1 MLGASGSRLLLSVF
15 VRLTLAPLALR
26 SGFGRR
32 KAMAKTFSSEH
43 DLAAYALVADRIT
56 LFYERYPAGRIV
68 TELVSRT
75 EREVTF
81 RALVFRGADDLR
93 PAATGWASE
102 REGDGQINE
111 VACLENTETSAV
123 GRALANLGFT
133 ASSRRPSREEME
145 KAARQRAWLASR
157 PRVSEAAPVAVPV
170 AAPLSAPVPTSPL
183 PAPTLPPARIDA
195 DPLQRRANAV
205 HDVLGL
211 VERAEA
217 IGFPERRGATLRAAV
232 ERPELAPRTLM
243 RLERRIRAWMARHRP
258 HGR

>member
-1 MLGASGSRLLLSVF
+1 M
-15 VRLTLAPLALR
+15 TKT
-26 SGFGRR
+26 GFG
-32 KAMAKTFSSEH
+32 EH
-43 DLAAYALVADRIT
+43 DLSAYALVADRIT

-68 TELVSRT
+68 TELFSRVD
-75 EREVTF
+75 REITF
-81 RALVFRGADDLR
+81 RALVFRGPEDVQ

-102 REGDGQINE
+102 REGDGQINQ

-145 KAARQRAWLASR
+145 KAARQRARIVPR
-157 PRVSEAAPVAVPV
+157 PAPVVEPLTVRHVP
-170 AAPLSAPVPTSPL
+170 L
-183 PAPTLPPARIDA
+183 DA

-205 HDVLGL
+205 YDVLGL
-211 VERAEA
+211 IERAEA

-232 ERPELAPRTLM
+232 GRTDLTPRTVM

>member
-1 MLGASGSRLLLSVF
+1 
-15 VRLTLAPLALR
+15 
-26 SGFGRR
+26 
-32 KAMAKTFSSEH
+32 MAKTGFGEH
-43 DLAAYALVADRIT
+43 DLSAYALVADRIT

-68 TELVSRT
+68 TELFSRT

-81 RALVFRGADDLR
+81 RALVFRGPEDVQ

-102 REGDGQINE
+102 REGDGQINQ

-145 KAARQRAWLASR
+145 KAARQRARIVAR
-157 PRVSEAAPVAVPV
+157 PAPVEPIPV
-170 AAPLSAPVPTSPL
+170 RQLPL
-183 PAPTLPPARIDA
+183 DA

-211 VERAEA
+211 IERAEA
-217 IGFPERRGATLRAAV
+217 IGFPERRGTILRAVV
-232 ERPELAPRTLM
+232 ERPELTPRTLM
-243 RLERRIRAWMARHRP
+243 RLERRIRGWMARHRP
-258 HGR
+258 HSR

>member
-1 MLGASGSRLLLSVF
+1 M
-15 VRLTLAPLALR
+15 
-26 SGFGRR
+26 
-32 KAMAKTFSSEH
+32 MAKTGVGEH
-43 DLAAYALVADRIT
+43 DLSAYALVADRIT
-56 LFYERYPAGRIV
+56 LFYQRYPAGRIV
-68 TELVSRT
+68 TELHSRT
-75 EREVTF
+75 EREITF
-81 RALVFRGADDLR
+81 RALVYRGPADVE

-102 REGDGQINE
+102 RQGDGQINE

-145 KAARQRAWLASR
+145 KAARERARLAGVR
-157 PRVSEAAPVAVPV
+157 LTPAEPTPVR
-170 AAPLSAPVPTSPL
+170 PVPL
-183 PAPTLPPARIDA
+183 DA

-211 VERAEA
+211 IERAEA
-217 IGFPERRGATLRAAV
+217 IGFSEWRGATLRTAV
-232 ERPELAPRTLM
+232 QRTDLTPRTLT

>member
-1 MLGASGSRLLLSVF
+1 
-15 VRLTLAPLALR
+15 
-26 SGFGRR
+26 
-32 KAMAKTFSSEH
+32 MAKTGFGEH
-43 DLAAYALVADRIT
+43 DLSAYALVADRIT

-68 TELVSRT
+68 TELFSRT
-75 EREVTF
+75 EREITF
-81 RALVFRGADDLR
+81 RALVFRGPEDVQ

-102 REGDGQINE
+102 REGDGQINQ

-145 KAARQRAWLASR
+145 KAARQRARLVPRPIVAGPVLA
-157 PRVSEAAPVAVPV
+157 PQP
-170 AAPLSAPVPTSPL
+170 PL
-183 PAPTLPPARIDA
+183 DA

-205 HDVLGL
+205 HDILGL
-211 VERAEA
+211 IERAEA
-217 IGFPERRGATLRAAV
+217 IGFPERRGATLRSAV
-232 ERPELAPRTLM
+232 ERPDLAPRTLM

>member
-1 MLGASGSRLLLSVF
+1 
-15 VRLTLAPLALR
+15 
-26 SGFGRR
+26 
-32 KAMAKTFSSEH
+32 MAKTFSSEH

-145 KAARQRAWLASR
+145 KTVRQRAWLVSR
-157 PRVSEAAPVAVPV
+157 PRLAEAIPVSVPV
-170 AAPLSAPVPTSPL
+170 FPSPP
-183 PAPTLPPARIDA
+183 PAPSTPHVPLDA

-205 HDVLGL
+205 HDILGL
-211 VERAEA
+211 IERAEA
-217 IGFPERRGATLRAAV
+217 IGFPERRGAALRSAV
-232 ERPELAPRTLM
+232 ERPDLPPRTLT

>member
-1 MLGASGSRLLLSVF
+1 
-15 VRLTLAPLALR
+15 
-26 SGFGRR
+26 
-32 KAMAKTFSSEH
+32 MAKTVFGEH
-43 DLAAYALVADRIT
+43 DLSAYALVADRIT
-56 LFYERYPAGRIV
+56 LFYEKYPAGRIV

-81 RALVFRGADDLR
+81 RALVFRAPEDAQ

-123 GRALANLGFT
+123 GRALANLGFA
-133 ASSRRPSREEME
+133 ASNRRPSREEME
-145 KAARQRAWLASR
+145 KAARQRAWLLAR
-157 PRVSEAAPVAVPV
+157 PRVAEAVI
-170 AAPLSAPVPTSPL
+170 APVPTPAHVPL
-183 PAPTLPPARIDA
+183 DA

-211 VERAEA
+211 IERAEA
-217 IGFPERRGATLRAAV
+217 IGFPERRGAMLRSAV
-232 ERPELAPRTLM
+232 ERPELAPRTLT

>member
-1 MLGASGSRLLLSVF
+1 
-15 VRLTLAPLALR
+15 
-26 SGFGRR
+26 
-32 KAMAKTFSSEH
+32 MAKTGFDEH
-43 DLAAYALVADRIT
+43 DPSAYALVADRIT
-56 LFYERYPAGRIV
+56 LFYQRFPAGRIV
-68 TELVSRT
+68 TELHSRT
-75 EREVTF
+75 EREITF
-81 RALVFRGADDLR
+81 RALVFRGPADVE

-102 REGDGQINE
+102 REGDGEINQ

-145 KAARQRAWLASR
+145 KAARQRARLAAHHVAHR
-157 PRVSEAAPVAVPV
+157 APVEPVAVRR
-170 AAPLSAPVPTSPL
+170 APLDADPL
-183 PAPTLPPARIDA
+183 PVRRMPLDA

-211 VERAEA
+211 IERAEA
-217 IGFPERRGATLRAAV
+217 IGFPERRGTTLRDAV
-232 ERPELAPRTLM
+232 QRADLTPRTVM

>member
-1 MLGASGSRLLLSVF
+1 
-15 VRLTLAPLALR
+15 
-26 SGFGRR
+26 
-32 KAMAKTFSSEH
+32 MAKTFSSEH

-170 AAPLSAPVPTSPL
+170 AAPVPTSPL
-183 PAPTLPPARIDA
+183 PAPPLPGPTLPPAPLDA

>member
-1 MLGASGSRLLLSVF
+1 
-15 VRLTLAPLALR
+15 
-26 SGFGRR
+26 
-32 KAMAKTFSSEH
+32 MAKTFSNEH
-43 DLAAYALVADRIT
+43 DPSAYALVADRIT
-56 LFYERYPAGRIV
+56 LFYERYPTGRIV

-81 RALVFRGADDLR
+81 RALVFRGPEDVG

-145 KAARQRAWLASR
+145 KAARQRAWLLSR
-157 PRVSEAAPVAVPV
+157 PRVAEAAPVTVTTDVPIAVPV
-170 AAPLSAPVPTSPL
+170 ATSARPAPPVPHVP
-183 PAPTLPPARIDA
+183 IDA

-205 HDVLGL
+205 YDVLGL
-211 VERAEA
+211 IERAEA
-217 IGFPERRGATLRAAV
+217 IGYPERRGAALRAAV
-232 ERPELAPRTLM
+232 ERPDLAPRTLM